1 MYLLEILAGV
11 VIALGCVASLCAP
24 NYVGSILFAIG
35 LLMVK
40 RFGLRLLTGKAGLM
54 IEERVKAP
62 KAAIELGRIF
72 AFNVLGTFL
81 VALAALLMWNV
92 DSPEIVNAISRAQV
106 EDLLSVFVR
115 SIFCGMLVYAGVKV
129 EIALE
134 SALETIMYV
143 FAFLV
148 AGFTHSIAYSF
159 YFWTAILVLQ
169 GTVQMLFALLI
180 AAVGN
185 VLGCFLIPVAIRG
198 VKLLSSFGS
207 C

>member
-24 NYVGSILFAIG
+24 NYVGLILFAIG

-40 RFGLRLLTGKAGLM
+40 RFGLRLLTGKAGFM

-72 AFNVLGTFL
+72 AFNALGTFL

-92 DSPEIVNAISRAQV
+92 DSPEIALAISRAQV
-106 EDLLSVFVR
+106 EELLSVFVR
-115 SIFCGMLVYAGVKV
+115 SIFCGMLVYAGVKA
-129 EIALE
+129 ET
-134 SALETIMYV
+134 ALETIMYV

-159 YFWTAILVLQ
+159 YFWISVLTAQ
-169 GTVQMLFALLI
+169 GNVQMLFALLI

-185 VLGCFLIPVAIRG
+185 VLGCFLIPATLKG
-198 VKLLSSFGS
+198 VKFLSSFGG

>member
-24 NYVGSILFAIG
+24 NYVGLILFAVG

-54 IEERVKAP
+54 IEENIKVP
-62 KAAIELGRIF
+62 KVAIELGRIF
-72 AFNVLGTFL
+72 ALNIVGTFL

-106 EDLLSVFVR
+106 DSLLSVFVC
-115 SIFCGMLVYAGVKV
+115 SIFCGVLVYAGVKA
-129 EIALE
+129 ET
-134 SALETIMYV
+134 ALETIMYV

-159 YFWTAILVLQ
+159 YFWICVLTAQ
-169 GTVQMLFALLI
+169 ATMQMLFALLI
-180 AAVGN
+180 AVVGN
-185 VLGCFLIPVAIRG
+185 VLGCFLIPAAIRG
-198 VKLLSSFGS
+198 AKLLSSFGS

>member
-24 NYVGSILFAIG
+24 NYVGLILFAIG

-72 AFNVLGTFL
+72 AFNALGTFL

-92 DSPEIVNAISRAQV
+92 DSSEIALAISRAQV
-106 EDLLSVFVR
+106 EELLSVFVR
-115 SIFCGMLVYAGVKV
+115 SIFCGVLVYAGVKA
-129 EIALE
+129 ET
-134 SALETIMYV
+134 ALETIMYV

-159 YFWTAILVLQ
+159 YFWISALTAQ
-169 GTVQMLFALLI
+169 ATTKMLFALLI

-185 VLGCFLIPVAIRG
+185 VLGCFLIPATIRG

>member
-24 NYVGSILFAIG
+24 NYVGLILFAIG

-40 RFGLRLLTGKAGLM
+40 RFGLRLLTGKAGFM
-54 IEERVKAP
+54 IEEGVKAP

-72 AFNVLGTFL
+72 AFNALGTFI
-81 VALAALLMWNV
+81 VALMVLLMWQI
-92 DSPEIVNAISRAQV
+92 DSSEVVLAVLRA
-106 EDLLSVFVR
+106 DARNLLSVFVR
-115 SIFCGMLVYAGVKV
+115 SIFCGVLVYAGVKA
-129 EIALE
+129 ET
-134 SALETIMYV
+134 ALETIMYV

-159 YFWTAILVLQ
+159 YFWISVLTAQ
-169 GTVQMLFALLI
+169 ATAKMLFALLI

-185 VLGCFLIPVAIRG
+185 VLGCFLIPATLKG
-198 VKLLSSFGS
+198 VKFLSSFGS

>member
-24 NYVGSILFAIG
+24 NYVGLILFAIG

-40 RFGLRLLTGKAGLM
+40 RFGLRLLTGKAGIM

-72 AFNVLGTFL
+72 AFNALGTFI
-81 VALAALLMWNV
+81 VALMVLLMWQI
-92 DSPEIVNAISRAQV
+92 DSSEVVLAVLRA
-106 EDLLSVFVR
+106 DARNLLSVFVR
-115 SIFCGMLVYAGVKV
+115 SIFCGVLVYAGVKA
-129 EIALE
+129 ET
-134 SALETIMYV
+134 ALETIMYV

-159 YFWTAILVLQ
+159 YFWISVLTAQ
-169 GTVQMLFALLI
+169 ATAKMLFALLI

-185 VLGCFLIPVAIRG
+185 VLGCFLIPATLKG
-198 VKLLSSFGS
+198 VKFLSSFGS

>member
-24 NYVGSILFAIG
+24 NYVGLILFAIG

-40 RFGLRLLTGKAGLM
+40 RFGLRLLTGKAGFM
-54 IEERVKAP
+54 IEEGVKAP
-62 KAAIELGRIF
+62 KVAIELGRIF
-72 AFNVLGTFL
+72 AFNALGTFI
-81 VALAALLMWNV
+81 VALMVLLMWQI
-92 DSPEIVNAISRAQV
+92 DSSEVVLAVLRA
-106 EDLLSVFVR
+106 DARNLLSVFVR
-115 SIFCGMLVYAGVKV
+115 SIFCGVLVYAGVKA
-129 EIALE
+129 ET
-134 SALETIMYV
+134 ALETIMYV

-159 YFWTAILVLQ
+159 YFWISVLCTQ
-169 GTVQMLFALLI
+169 GTAKMLFALLI

-185 VLGCFLIPVAIRG
+185 VLGCFLIPATLKG
-198 VKLLSSFGS
+198 VKFLSSFGS

>member
-24 NYVGSILFAIG
+24 NYVGLILFAIG

-40 RFGLRLLTGKAGLM
+40 RFGLRLLTGKAGFM

-72 AFNVLGTFL
+72 AFNALGTFL

-92 DSPEIVNAISRAQV
+92 NSSEIALAISRAQV
-106 EDLLSVFVR
+106 EELLSVFVR
-115 SIFCGMLVYAGVKV
+115 SIFCGMLVYAGVKA
-129 EIALE
+129 ET
-134 SALETIMYV
+134 ALETIMYV

-159 YFWTAILVLQ
+159 YFWISVLTAQ
-169 GTVQMLFALLI
+169 ATAKMLFALLI

-185 VLGCFLIPVAIRG
+185 VLGCFLIPATLKG
-198 VKLLSSFGS
+198 VKFLSSFGS

>member
-1 MYLLEILAGV
+1 MYLLEVLAGV

-24 NYVGSILFAIG
+24 NYVGLILFAIG

-54 IEERVKAP
+54 IEEGVKAP
-62 KAAIELGRIF
+62 KAIMELGKIF
-72 AFNVLGTFL
+72 AFNLVGTL
-81 VALAALLMWNV
+81 MAALLTLLMWQIDSPEVALAVA
-92 DSPEIVNAISRAQV
+92 RAQV
-106 EDLLSVFVR
+106 DSLLSVFVR
-115 SIFCGMLVYAGVKV
+115 SMFCGVLVYAGVKA
-129 EIALE
+129 ET
-134 SALETIMYV
+134 ALETIIYV

-159 YFWTAILVLQ
+159 YFWICVLTAQAI
-169 GTVQMLFALLI
+169 TQMLFALLI

-185 VLGCFLIPVAIRG
+185 VLGCFLIPAAIRD

>member
-11 VIALGCVASLCAP
+11 VIALGCVVSLCAP
-24 NYVGSILFAIG
+24 NYAGLILFAIG

-54 IEERVKAP
+54 IEEGIKAP
-62 KAAIELGRIF
+62 RVMIELGKIF
-72 AFNVLGTFL
+72 ALNIVGTFIA
-81 VALAALLMWNV
+81 ALAVLLMWQTG
-92 DSPEIVNAISRAQV
+92 SPEIALAVERAQV
-106 EDLLSVFVR
+106 DSLLSMFVR
-115 SIFCGMLVYAGVKV
+115 SIFCGVLVYAGVKT
-129 EIALE
+129 ET
-134 SALETIMYV
+134 ALETIMYV

-159 YFWTAILVLQ
+159 YFWISVLTAQ
-169 GTVQMLFALLI
+169 ATAKMLFALLI

-185 VLGCFLIPVAIRG
+185 VLGCFLIPATLKG
-198 VKLLSSFGS
+198 VKFLSSFGS

>member
-11 VIALGCVASLCAP
+11 VIALGCVVSLCAP
-24 NYVGSILFAIG
+24 NYIGLILFAIG

-54 IEERVKAP
+54 IEEGVKVP
-62 KAAIELGRIF
+62 RAAMELGRIF
-72 AFNVLGTFL
+72 ALNIVGTFL

-92 DSPEIVNAISRAQV
+92 NSPEVALAVERAQV
-106 EDLLSVFVR
+106 DSLLSVFVR
-115 SIFCGMLVYAGVKV
+115 SMFCGVSVYAGVKA
-129 EIALE
+129 ET
-134 SALETIMYV
+134 ALETIMYV

-159 YFWTAILVLQ
+159 YFWTAILVSHFSAE
-169 GTVQMLFALLI
+169 MLFALLI

-185 VLGCFLIPVAIRG
+185 VLGCFLIPATIRG
-198 VKLLSSFGS
+198 VNLLSSLGS

>member
-1 MYLLEILAGV
+1 MYLLEVLAGV

-24 NYVGSILFAIG
+24 NYVGLILFAVG

-54 IEERVKAP
+54 IEEGVKAP
-62 KAAIELGRIF
+62 KAIIELGKIF
-72 AFNVLGTFL
+72 VLNIVGTLL

-92 DSPEIVNAISRAQV
+92 NSPEVALAVERAQV
-106 EDLLSVFVR
+106 DSLLSVFVR
-115 SIFCGMLVYAGVKV
+115 SIFCGVLVYAGVKA
-129 EIALE
+129 ET
-134 SALETIMYV
+134 ALETIMYV

-148 AGFTHSIAYSF
+148 ARFTHSIAYSF
-159 YFWTAILVLQ
+159 YFWISVLTAQ
-169 GTVQMLFALLI
+169 ATTQMLFALLI

-185 VLGCFLIPVAIRG
+185 VLGCFLIPATSKG
-198 VKLLSSFGS
+198 TKFFSAFGS

>member
-24 NYVGSILFAIG
+24 NYVDSILFAIG

-40 RFGLRLLTGKAGLM
+40 RFGLRLLTGKAGFM

-72 AFNVLGTFL
+72 AFNALGTFL

-92 DSPEIVNAISRAQV
+92 NSSEIALAISRAQV
-106 EDLLSVFVR
+106 EELLSVFVR
-115 SIFCGMLVYAGVKV
+115 SIFCGVLVYAGVKA
-129 EIALE
+129 ET
-134 SALETIMYV
+134 ALETIMYV

-159 YFWTAILVLQ
+159 YFWISVLTAQ
-169 GTVQMLFALLI
+169 ATAKMLFALLI

-185 VLGCFLIPVAIRG
+185 VLGCFLIPATLKG
-198 VKLLSSFGS
+198 VKFLSSFGS

>member
-24 NYVGSILFAIG
+24 NYAGFILFAIG

-72 AFNVLGTFL
+72 AFNALGTFI
-81 VALAALLMWNV
+81 VALMVLLMWQI
-92 DSPEIVNAISRAQV
+92 DSSEVVLAVLRA
-106 EDLLSVFVR
+106 DARNLLSVFAR
-115 SIFCGMLVYAGVKV
+115 SIFCGVLVYAGVKA
-129 EIALE
+129 ET
-134 SALETIMYV
+134 ALETIMYV

-159 YFWTAILVLQ
+159 YFWISVLTTQ
-169 GTVQMLFALLI
+169 ATTQMLFALLI

-185 VLGCFLIPVAIRG
+185 VLGCFLIPATLKG
-198 VKLLSSFGS
+198 VKFLSSFGS

>member
-24 NYVGSILFAIG
+24 NYVGLILFAIG

-40 RFGLRLLTGKAGLM
+40 RFGLRLLTGKAGFM
-54 IEERVKAP
+54 IEEGVKAP
-62 KAAIELGRIF
+62 KTAIGLGRIF
-72 AFNVLGTFL
+72 AFNALGTFL

-92 DSPEIVNAISRAQV
+92 DSSEIALAISRAQV
-106 EDLLSVFVR
+106 EELLSVFVR
-115 SIFCGMLVYAGVKV
+115 SIFCGVLVYAGVKA
-129 EIALE
+129 ET
-134 SALETIMYV
+134 ALETIIYV

-159 YFWTAILVLQ
+159 YFWISALTAQ
-169 GTVQMLFALLI
+169 ATTKMLFALLI

-185 VLGCFLIPVAIRG
+185 VLGCFLIPATLKG
-198 VKLLSSFGS
+198 VKFLSSFGS

>member
-1 MYLLEILAGV
+1 MYLLEVLAGV

-24 NYVGSILFAIG
+24 DYVGLILFAIG

-54 IEERVKAP
+54 IEKGIKAP
-62 KAAIELGRIF
+62 RVIMELGKIF
-72 AFNVLGTFL
+72 ALNIVGTFIAVL
-81 VALAALLMWNV
+81 MILLMWQT
-92 DSPEIVNAISRAQV
+92 DSPEIALAVERAQV
-106 EDLLSVFVR
+106 DSLLSVFVR
-115 SIFCGMLVYAGVKV
+115 SIFCGVLVYAGVKA
-129 EIALE
+129 ETAP
-134 SALETIMYV
+134 ETIIYV

-159 YFWTAILVLQ
+159 YFWTAILVSHFSAK
-169 GTVQMLFALLI
+169 MLFALLI

-185 VLGCFLIPVAIRG
+185 VLGCFLIPAAIRG
-198 VKLLSSFGS
+198 VKFLSSFGS